1 MRGAFYNR
9 VWAVRRST
17 PLAAPE
23 VVCGVRCVCFTS
35 LAVKKNGWPCLRQV
49 IEHRSQPGVDAV
61 SAKEE
66 LEATLGLE
74 LDHPHIVRTL
84 KFATR
89 QRSGGVRYR
98 LIVCKF

>member
-9 VWAVRRST
+9 VWAVHRST

-23 VVCGVRCVCFTS
+23 VVCGVRRVYCGQKHV
-35 LAVKKNGWPCLRQV
+35 WPCLRQV

-74 LDHPHIVRTL
+74 LDHPHIVRP
-84 KFATR
+84 
-89 QRSGGVRYR
+89 
-98 LIVCKF
+98 

>member
-1 MRGAFYNR
+1 MFR
-9 VWAVRRST
+9 
-17 PLAAPE
+17 
-23 VVCGVRCVCFTS
+23 
-35 LAVKKNGWPCLRQV
+35 RQV
-49 IEHRSQPGVDAV
+49 IEHRSQPGADAA

-89 QRSGGVRYR
+89 QRAGGVSRM
-98 LIVCKF
+98 CH